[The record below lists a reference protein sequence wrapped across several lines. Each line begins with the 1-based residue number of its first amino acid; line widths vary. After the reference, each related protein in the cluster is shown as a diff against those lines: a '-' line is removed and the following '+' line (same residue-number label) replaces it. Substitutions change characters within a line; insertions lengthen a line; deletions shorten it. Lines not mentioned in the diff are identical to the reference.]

1 MIKKQT
7 DKVLKKYVCKNPFM
21 HLDAQNDV
29 FGAGFGGEFVCCPS
43 WCPTNIEKKDG
54 NGWYSETAQDIRKSM
69 LDGTYRHCDDEICP
83 ELNYL
88 LKNKEPPPLG
98 SPLVSKEEFTKQYN
112 IESEKDVVN
121 FDKGPEE
128 VIFSWD
134 RSCNFRCPSCRSSLI
149 SNDLIDSPEYKRKLE
164 ILEDIENNLA
174 KDIKRIVITGS
185 GDPFYSRLYREF
197 LINFDKT
204 KYPKLKDIQLV
215 TNGKMLTEEMWNS
228 LKAAPY
234 IKQIEIS
241 IDAGTKNTYE
251 NVTRLGGRW
260 DQLIENLEFLSSLKT
275 INLFI
280 LSMVISKLNYT
291 EMFIFYNTI
300 IKIFNKSKS
309 DIVINFR
316 RHVWWH
322 SGVYSEKEVKDLG
335 IFNKKHPEN
344 SLFIKE
350 LKKIDGKPL
359 VSHNFHNIL

>member
-1 MIKKQT
+1 LIKKQT
-7 DKVLKKYVCKNPFM
+7 DKILKKYVCKNPFM
-21 HLDAQNDV
+21 HLDAQNDM
-29 FGAGFGGEFVCCPS
+29 FGSGTAGEFVCCPS
-43 WCPTNIEKKDG
+43 WCPTNIEKKNG
-54 NGWYSETAQDIRKSM
+54 TGWYSETAQDIRKSM

-88 LKNKEPPPLG
+88 LKNRELPLFG
-98 SPLVSKEEFTKQYN
+98 SPFVSKEEFTKKYK
-112 IESEKDVVN
+112 IESEKDLLN

-134 RSCNFRCPSCRSSLI
+134 RSCNFRCPSCRSSLVA
-149 SNDLIDSPEYKRKLE
+149 NDDINSPEYQRKLE
-164 ILEDIENNLA
+164 ILERIENNLA

-215 TNGKMLTEEMWNS
+215 TNGKMLTEDMWNS

-234 IKQIEIS
+234 VKRIEIS

-251 NVTRLGGRW
+251 NVTRLGGDW
-260 DQLIENLEFLSSLKT
+260 DQLISNLKFISTLGTVKY
-275 INLFI
+275 FI
-280 LSMVISKLNYT
+280 LSMVVSKLNYT

-300 IKIFNKSKS
+300 IKIFNKSKAHF
-309 DIVINFR
+309 IINFR

-322 SGVYSEKEVKDLG
+322 TGLYSKQEVQNLGVFKKD
-335 IFNKKHPEN
+335 HPEN
-344 SLFIKE
+344 SLFIEE
-350 LKKIDGKPL
+350 LKKIDGKSC
-359 VSHNFHNIL
+359 VSHNFHDLL